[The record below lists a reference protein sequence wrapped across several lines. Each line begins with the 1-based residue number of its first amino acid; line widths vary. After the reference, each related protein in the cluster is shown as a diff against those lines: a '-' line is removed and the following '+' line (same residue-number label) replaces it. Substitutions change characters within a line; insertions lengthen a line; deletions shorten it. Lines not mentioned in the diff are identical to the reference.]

1 MTAAEDRYSR
11 AIQNEAAVKSQT
23 NDKTKHAAAEKETAD
38 ASAALSAERSGSG
51 AKKPDVNIWNTLFGG
66 SK

>member
-11 AIQNEAAVKSQT
+11 AIQNQAAIKSQT
-23 NDKTKHAAAEKETAD
+23 NDPAKHAAAQKEVDD
-38 ASAALSAERSGSG
+38 ASAELTKERQGG
-51 AKKPDVNIWNTLFGG
+51 AAKKPDVDIWNTLFGG